1 MKPNH
6 SSDNPAAL
14 IRDPWYK
21 ASHPLNWQ
29 DVRLT
34 LDVPHDVF
42 STLRIDE
49 GTELL
54 LSHLPKRAPKRV
66 LDLGCGYGALT
77 LPIAGAYP
85 DSEFLLVDR
94 DLLAVKWSGLNALK
108 NGLSN
113 VKARGSLGFRDLDSG
128 SRFDWVLCNVPARIG
143 KPFIRNILLEGSSLL
158 AREGELRIVVIR
170 DLMPVVVEI
179 ATETGLLVREIAVGP
194 RHTIYAIEAS
204 ESPPPQPDPDLYL
217 RDQVRVEA
225 LTLDRPFDLG
235 GDDPKRL
242 SSSLPLLL
250 DTLPRQTAPGSVLV
264 VRSGYGAL
272 SLACRS
278 RWKNATITAFDRDLL
293 AADFTQRN
301 DLKTEGKATLDFRL
315 APTLGEA
322 LRPGDAFDLVLLE
335 VSPPAGEAVF
345 QAEIAEIS
353 AVLSPG
359 GRALVVAPDKIARSW
374 VQAVRPREGLNLRA
388 LASRAGFTVFEL
400 A

>member
-1 MKPNH
+1 MK
-6 SSDNPAAL
+6 SDTPSAPFD
-14 IRDPWYK
+14 RSDPWYK

-29 DVRLT
+29 DVRLH

-54 LSHLPKRAPKRV
+54 LSHLPERAPKRV
-66 LDLGCGYGALT
+66 LDLGCGYGALG
-77 LPIAGAYP
+77 LPIARAHP
-85 DSEFLLVDR
+85 DAELLLVDR
-94 DLLAVKWSGLNALK
+94 DLLAAKWSARNAVK
-108 NGLSN
+108 NSLSR
-113 VKARGSLGFRDLDSG
+113 VQAKGSLGFRDLDPD

-143 KPFIRNILLEGSSLL
+143 KPFIRNLLEAGI
-158 AREGELRIVVIR
+158 ARLSPSGELRIVVIR
-170 DLMPVVVEI
+170 DLMPVVREI
-179 ATETGLLVREIAVGP
+179 ASETGLPVKETAVGP
-194 RHTIYAIEAS
+194 RHTIYTLEAPALPF
-204 ESPPPQPDPDLYL
+204 SPPVTDPDLYL

-242 SSSLPLLL
+242 SASLPLLL
-250 DTLPRQTAPGSVLV
+250 DTLPRQTPPESVLV

-272 SLACRS
+272 ALVCRS
-278 RWKNATITAFDRDLL
+278 RWKNARITAFDRDLL
-293 AADFTQRN
+293 AEAFTLRN
-301 DLKTEGKATLDFRL
+301 DLKINGQGTLDFRL

-322 LRPGDAFDLVLLE
+322 LKPEDAFDLVLME

-345 QAEIAEIS
+345 LGEIS
-353 AVLSPG
+353 EVSRILSPA
-359 GRALVVAPDKIARSW
+359 GRALLIAPDKIARSW
-374 VQAVRPREGLNLRA
+374 VQLVRPREGLNLRA